1 MFDELTVTENGIID
15 RLKSLSGVNWK
26 YCHGEDLPKQ
36 TQDIFIDEWLKD
48 ALCSLN
54 PDIAKNPDYADE
66 VIYKLRGEILEARH
80 TGLVKANE
88 NFHEWL
94 MAEKTLPFGE
104 NGDHITINLIDF
116 DHIEKNHFVISQQ
129 VNYIATTEA
138 YFDIVLFVNGMP
150 LVVGEVKT
158 ATRPSVTWQDGAADF
173 MGGKKHYW
181 KNVESYFVPNLLCFA
196 SEGKTFAYGSINA
209 GVKDWGPWHNT
220 EQREDVVEGLAS
232 VLDSAEGLLKPTT
245 LLQLLESF
253 ALFSTI
259 KTGTNK
265 PPKRIKIL
273 PRYPQFEAAK
283 QIVDRVKAGHP
294 RKGLIWHFQGSGKSL
309 LMLYA
314 ARMLRAD
321 NALKNPTVLV
331 VVDRKDLDTQIN
343 ETFGGADVKNL
354 IKVQSCKKL
363 GEHIEQDSRGIL
375 ITTIFKFQ
383 EVEVVEEELKA
394 LNDAESPVKAKGL
407 NDRDNIIVL
416 VDEAH
421 RTQEGS
427 LGDKMRW
434 ALPNAFFF
442 GLTGTPISGLNRNT
456 FKLFGAEEDPGRY
469 MNRYSYQQ
477 SIRDG
482 ATNPVKFEPRLAEL
496 RVDQDAIDEEF
507 ERLAEENNLDE
518 EEKAALSKRAGKLA
532 IMLKAP
538 NRMAAI
544 SDDIVKHFKTHVQP
558 KGLKAMVVVYDREA
572 CVTMYD
578 LLSKKLGK
586 DAVEVV
592 MNVNSSPIKEK
603 AGEKKGKKNKDWLKW
618 HDELELPV
626 TEEDFE
632 RWQWIDGDEQNQ
644 KALIENYKDPAH
656 PLEILIVTAKLLT
669 GFDAP
674 ICYAMYL
681 DKPLRDHTL
690 LQAMCRT
697 NRLYEGK
704 YHGLIIDYLGVFENL
719 RTALA
724 YDPKEVEGVVESI
737 EAFKKIFPQQMQRA
751 LDFFPGVDR
760 TVGGFEGI
768 LAAQECL
775 PTNEKRDEFAMA
787 FGVVRKLW
795 EAITP
800 DIFLNP
806 YREDYKWL
814 AQIYESVRPVGQT
827 GSLVWAAL
835 GPDTIRMIHEN
846 TDVEQIREDVN
857 ELIIDENAVFALTA
871 KEAEKRARALE
882 INLMGRL
889 RGSGNNTFV
898 SLGERLEKLR
908 EQYEAGVIDSIEWLK
923 GLLDAAKDTVQA
935 ERETGENVVTEEDNI
950 QALTKLFLET
960 RPEATPK
967 IIEDVVEHID
977 KIVKAKRFDGW
988 QNSNSGPREIQKALI
1003 VTLSQF
1009 GLGKDKEL
1017 FDKAYA
1023 YIEEHY

>member
-1 MFDELTVTENGIID
+1 MFNEQTVTENGIID
-15 RLKSLSGVNWK
+15 RLKGLSGVKWT
-26 YCHGEDLPKQ
+26 YCHGENLSKQ
-36 TQDIFIDEWLKD
+36 AQDIFVDEWLKD

-54 PDIAKNPDYADE
+54 PDIAKQPDYADE
-66 VIYKLRGEILEARH
+66 VIYKLRGIVLEARH

-116 DHIEKNHFVISQQ
+116 DSISNNHFVVSQQ
-129 VNYIATTEA
+129 VHYIAATEV
-138 YFDIVLFVNGMP
+138 YFDIVLYVNGIP

-181 KNVESYFVPNLLCFA
+181 KNVEPYFVPNLLCFA
-196 SEGKTFAYGSINA
+196 SEGKTFAYGAINA
-209 GVKDWGPWHNT
+209 RVKDWGPWHNT
-220 EQREDVVEGLAS
+220 DLRDDILPGLAS
-232 VLDSAEGLLKPTT
+232 VLDSCEGLLNPQT

-253 ALFSTI
+253 ALFSTV
-259 KTGTNK
+259 KTGKNT

-283 QIVDRVKAGHP
+283 QIVDRVRKGYP
-294 RKGLIWHFQGSGKSL
+294 KKGLIWHFQGSGKSL

-314 ARMLRAD
+314 AKMLRSD
-321 NALKNPTVLV
+321 NALKNPTVLI
-331 VVDRKDLDTQIN
+331 VVDRRDLDSQIS

-383 EVEVVEEELKA
+383 DVVIDQKNE
-394 LNDAESPVKAKGL
+394 KGL

-421 RTQEGS
+421 RTQEGG

-434 ALPNAFFF
+434 ALPNAHFY
-442 GLTGTPISGLNRNT
+442 GLTGTPISGIDKNT
-456 FKLFGAEEDPGRY
+456 FKLFGAEDDPGRY
-469 MNRYSYQQ
+469 MSRYSYKQ

-496 RVDQDAIDEEF
+496 RVNRDAINEEF
-507 ERLAEENNLDE
+507 ERLTQENNLDD

-538 NRMAAI
+538 KRMQAI
-544 SDDIVKHFKTHVQP
+544 SEDVTEHFNSHVRP
-558 KGLKAMVVVYDREA
+558 KKMKGMVVVYDRDA
-572 CVTMYD
+572 CVQMYY
-578 LLSKKLGK
+578 LLGQKLGF
-586 DAVEVV
+586 DAVEIV
-592 MNVNSSPIKEK
+592 MNVDQAPIKDDN
-603 AGEKKGKKNKDWLKW
+603 GKLNKDWRRWKE
-618 HDELELPV
+618 ELGLDIQ
-626 TEEDFE
+626 EDDFK
-632 RWQWIDGDEQNQ
+632 RWQTIDAEDQTQ
-644 KALIENYKDPAH
+644 KDLIEAYKDPKQ
-656 PLEILIVTAKLLT
+656 PLQLLIVTAKLLT

-674 ICYAMYL
+674 ICYCMYL

-697 NRLYEGK
+697 NRLYESQGARK
-704 YHGLIIDYLGVFENL
+704 EMGLIIDYLGVFENL

-724 YDPKEVEGVVESI
+724 YNPDEIEGVVEGI
-737 EAFKKIFPQQMQRA
+737 EKFKELLPDQMQKCLA
-751 LDFFPGVDR
+751 FFPGVDR
-760 TVGGFEGI
+760 TLEGFDGI

-775 PTNEKRDEFAMA
+775 PSNEKRDEFASV
-787 FGVVRKLW
+787 FGVLSKLW
-795 EAITP
+795 SAINP
-800 DIFLNP
+800 DPFLAP

-814 AQIYESVRPVGQT
+814 AQIYESVRPVSHT

-835 GPDTIRMIHEN
+835 GPETIKMIHEN
-846 TDVEQIREDVN
+846 TDINRIRDD
-857 ELIIDENAVFALTA
+857 IDELVMDEHSIFTLTE
-871 KEAEKRARALE
+871 KEQEQRARKLE
-882 INLMGRL
+882 IDLMGRL
-889 RGSGNNTFV
+889 RGSGDPKFV
-898 SLGERLEKLR
+898 ELGERLEKLR
-908 EQYEAGVIDSIEWLK
+908 QDYEAGVIKAIDWLK

-935 ERETGENVVTEEDNI
+935 ERETGEHIVTEEDNK

-960 RPEATPK
+960 HPETTPK
-967 IIEDVVEHID
+967 LIGDMVEQID
-977 KIVKAKRFDGW
+977 KIVKATRFEGW
-988 QNSNSGPREIQKALI
+988 QNSNSGPREIQKALL
-1003 VTLSQF
+1003 VTLAQF

-1017 FDKAYA
+1017 FAKAYG